1 MPTFSSAIFHLPVS
15 KAFREEMS
23 KCPLLLIL
31 IQYILATCSTEGQSR
46 AASPPRGGG
55 GAVRGW
61 LGGICFL
68 VGPEGKNKSQYSG
81 GTGRRISVDS
91 NKEYLTTDYSEKK
104 SAPPQTLAAGGRH

>member
-46 AASPPRGGG
+46 AASPPGG
-55 GAVRGW
+55 RE
-61 LGGICFL
+61 ICFL

-104 SAPPQTLAAGGRH
+104 SASPQTLAAGGRH